1 MVEAIHQEVRN
12 TVGAGPQPRSL
23 YINWMKYDVNDENV
37 HPNTAAQQNDAI
49 RNSPL
54 RQKLQAR
61 ADLVNQK
68 RQLLT
73 RVEIENRIQEA
84 RNRRDNA
91 SQEAVIRRVEPKMR
105 RAEKQHN
112 RQAYLSEMAR
122 KRKDHEESILN
133 QAQQNI

>member
-1 MVEAIHQEVRN
+1 MVEAIYQEERN
-12 TVGAGPQPRSL
+12 HGSVYGSGPQPRSL
-23 YINWMKYDVNDENV
+23 YINWMKYDVTDENV
-37 HPNTAAQQNDAI
+37 HPNTAAQQSDAGRI
-49 RNSPL
+49 SPL

-61 ADLVNQK
+61 ADMVNQK

-73 RVEIENRIQEA
+73 RVEIESRIQEA

-105 RAEKQHN
+105 RAEKQHT

-122 KRKDHEESILN
+122 KRQDHEESILN
-133 QAQQNI
+133 

>member
-1 MVEAIHQEVRN
+1 MVEAIYQEERKN
-12 TVGAGPQPRSL
+12 GSIYGSSGPQPRSL
-23 YINWMKYDVNDENV
+23 YINWMKYDVMDENV
-37 HPNTAAQQNDAI
+37 HPNVAAQQIEVTRVN
-49 RNSPL
+49 PL

-73 RVEIENRIQEA
+73 RTEIENRIQEA

-105 RAEKQHN
+105 RAEAQHT
-112 RQAYLSEMAR
+112 R
-122 KRKDHEESILN
+122 
-133 QAQQNI
+133 